1 MSFERNGATEYVHG
15 ATFQKTSRLSV
26 NDVVTR
32 RQNIKLGKKFLYFP
46 LTINYSSIIIS
57 LLIVLIFFTS
67 MMLVLILK
75 IIKKGIFFY
84 RNDSLN
90 EW

>member
-1 MSFERNGATEYVHG
+1 MAPRNISFMAQHFRKRA
-15 ATFQKTSRLSV
+15 RLSV
-26 NDVVTR
+26 NNDVVTR

-57 LLIVLIFFTS
+57 FLIVLSFSTS
-67 MMLVLILK
+67 TSANFK
-75 IIKKGIFFY
+75 NYQERGIFFY

-90 EW
+90 E

>member
-1 MSFERNGATEYVHG
+1 MAPRNISFMAQHFRKRV
-15 ATFQKTSRLSV
+15 RLSV

-57 LLIVLIFFTS
+57 FLIVLSFSTS
-67 MMLVLILK
+67 TNASANFK
-75 IIKKGIFFY
+75 NYQERGIFFY

-90 EW
+90 E

>member
-1 MSFERNGATEYVHG
+1 MAPRNISFMAQHFRKRV
-15 ATFQKTSRLSV
+15 RLSV

-57 LLIVLIFFTS
+57 FLIVLSFSTS
-67 MMLVLILK
+67 TSASANFK
-75 IIKKGIFFY
+75 NYQERGIFFY

>member
-1 MSFERNGATEYVHG
+1 MAPRNISFMAQHFRKRV
-15 ATFQKTSRLSV
+15 RLSV

-57 LLIVLIFFTS
+57 FLIVLSFSTS
-67 MMLVLILK
+67 TSANFK
-75 IIKKGIFFY
+75 NYQERGIFFY
-84 RNDSLN
+84 RNNSLN

>member
-1 MSFERNGATEYVHG
+1 MAPRNISFMAQHFRKRA
-15 ATFQKTSRLSV
+15 RLSV

-57 LLIVLIFFTS
+57 FLIVLSFSTS
-67 MMLVLILK
+67 TNASANFK
-75 IIKKGIFFY
+75 NYQERGIFFY

>member
-1 MSFERNGATEYVHG
+1 MAPRNISFMAQHFRKRV
-15 ATFQKTSRLSV
+15 RLSV

-57 LLIVLIFFTS
+57 FLIVLSFSTS
-67 MMLVLILK
+67 TSANFK
-75 IIKKGIFFY
+75 NYQERGIFFY

-90 EW
+90 E